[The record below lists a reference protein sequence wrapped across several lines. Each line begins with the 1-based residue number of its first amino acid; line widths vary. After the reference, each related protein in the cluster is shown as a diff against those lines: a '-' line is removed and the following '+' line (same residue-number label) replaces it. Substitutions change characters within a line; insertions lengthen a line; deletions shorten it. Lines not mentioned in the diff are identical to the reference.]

1 MITFS
6 ENKEIFGNEII
17 IQAFC
22 PFLKDSF
29 KMPFRGTAFEV
40 EKWKQT
46 IEKQAL
52 FMLADQMLAQRLQNY
67 NFGEPSGQKLEI
79 LSKAREKLHY
89 FQNTGLSQFII
100 MYKQVIIPA
109 FHQLMPPFDSKYHD
123 AYNNK
128 VIAIE
133 KYLKSKQH
141 E

>member
-1 MITFS
+1 MMITFKES
-6 ENKEIFGNEII
+6 KEIFGTEII

-29 KMPFRGTAFEV
+29 KMPFRGTSFEV
-40 EKWKQT
+40 ESWKQK

-52 FMLADQMLAQRLQNY
+52 FILADQMLAQRLQNY
-67 NFGEPSGQKLEI
+67 NFGEPSGQKLII

-89 FQNTGLSQFII
+89 FQNSELSHFLII
-100 MYKQVIIPA
+100 YKQVIIPA

-123 AYNNK
+123 AYNDK

-133 KYLKSKQH
+133 KYLKSK
-141 E
+141 